1 MLCKSGFVTACRLV
15 LIVPGLVFAQETV
28 SVDLG
33 EVDSGRLEKTIV
45 LPGELRPFQEV
56 DLRANVTGFVER
68 MLVDRGSRVRKG
80 ELIAE
85 IVAPELDAKK
95 AEGEAQ
101 LTTAEANLAEAQ
113 ARLAASESTYE
124 RLAKAAQT
132 PGVVAGNDLVVV
144 EKTAEADRARVAA
157 LSKSVDAA
165 RASLDSVTQMTQY
178 LRVAAPFD
186 GVVTERL
193 VHVGSLVGPGTDTS
207 YLVHL
212 EQVDRLR
219 LVVPV
224 PESYVTG
231 VVKGAELSFSVSAHL
246 GESFTTVVSRPSLS
260 VSADT
265 RTMAVEADV
274 DNRDGRL
281 APGMYAEVSWPL
293 RRDKA
298 SLFVARSAVAQTTER
313 VFVIRVRDGKAEW
326 VDVRRGV
333 FQEDRIEVFGDLSA
347 GDRVVLRATDEIR
360 PGMAVASR

>member
-1 MLCKSGFVTACRLV
+1 MLV
-15 LIVPGLVFAQETV
+15 LIVPSLVLAQETV
-28 SVDLG
+28 TVELG
-33 EVDSGRLEKTIV
+33 EVDSGRLEQPIV

-85 IVAPELDAKK
+85 LSAPELDARR
-95 AEGEAQ
+95 AEAEAQ
-101 LTTAEANLAEAQ
+101 LATAEASLAEAE
-113 ARLAASESTYE
+113 ARLAASVGTYA
-124 RLAKAAQT
+124 RLSKAAKT
-132 PGVVAGNDLVVV
+132 PGVVAGNDLLRV

-157 LSKSVDAA
+157 RLKGVDAS
-165 RASLDSVTQMTQY
+165 RASLASVTQMTQY
-178 LRVAAPFD
+178 LLVAAPFD
-186 GVVTERL
+186 DVITERL

-207 YLVHL
+207 HLVRL

-219 LVVPV
+219 LVTPV
-224 PESYVTG
+224 PESYVAG

-260 VSADT
+260 ISTDT

-281 APGMYAEVSWPL
+281 APGMYAEVSWTL
-293 RRDKA
+293 RRDKE
-298 SLFVARSAVAQTTER
+298 SLFVPRSAVVRTTER
-313 VFVIRVRDGKAEW
+313 VFVIRVRDDTAEW
-326 VDVRRGV
+326 IDVRRGV
-333 FQEDRIEVFGDLSA
+333 FQGDRTEVFGDLTA